1 MQCRR
6 RSFAK
11 LPPRKV
17 AKSQACNYLCRAPPL
32 GLVSKVDE
40 GGRERGRE
48 GAYIVDQNRHDRT
61 FSVRREISCSRGG
74 DAEPSP
80 PLLNEEVLIA
90 SYQNHSVQRS

>member
-1 MQCRR
+1 M
-6 RSFAK
+6 
-11 LPPRKV
+11 
-17 AKSQACNYLCRAPPL
+17 
-32 GLVSKVDE
+32 DE
-40 GGRERGRE
+40 GGGREGEREGRRERGRE

-61 FSVRREISCSRGG
+61 FSVRREISWPRGG